1 LEKIIGEA
9 MAQSGDEPR
18 ISCWQGNHREF
29 TVFSPL
35 RICIS
40 FSSFQQWIEMTRRYK
55 NYKALIT
62 SVTIKSAQPR
72 INNRPTI
79 FLAAVTKSNI
89 KYTAVMAIRKDAI
102 CP

>member
-29 TVFSPL
+29 TVFSSL

-62 SVTIKSAQPR
+62 SVTINKAHPM